1 MFSRNEK
8 YGQALHLQY
17 GSKATA
23 RKSQMVRASSLLARV
38 ASYVVSATN
47 VTAAGSQ
54 TMPSDTPF
62 DKDFINL
69 AVQCEL
75 RNTAAAAN
83 ENRPA
88 VQTMEI
94 A

>member
-17 GSKATA
+17 GSKAA
-23 RKSQMVRASSLLARV
+23 AQKSRMDVVPSVLARLT
-38 ASYVVSATN
+38 SYIVSAKN

-54 TMPSDTPF
+54 TMPFETPL
-62 DKDFINL
+62 DEDFINQ

-88 VQTMEI
+88 AQTMEI